1 MPIVDI
7 ELVLADGAPA
17 PDAVL
22 TQALADAAG
31 SALGSPPGRTWVRLH
46 ALAAS
51 HYAENGAAIDAEGLP
66 VFATVLHAK
75 PPEGAARA
83 TEVTQLTQA
92 LAQVLGRAPE
102 RVHLQYAP
110 AAAGRQAFGG
120 RLVP

>member
-1 MPIVDI
+1 MPILDI

-17 PDAVL
+17 PDAGL
-22 TQALADAAG
+22 TQALAAAAG
-31 SALGSPPGRTWVRLH
+31 RVLGSPPGRTWVRLH
-46 ALAAS
+46 ILPAS
-51 HYAENGAAIDAEGLP
+51 RYAENEAQVGTDELP

-83 TEVTQLTQA
+83 AEVTQLTQA
-92 LAQVLGRAPE
+92 LAHVLGRAPE
-102 RVHLQYAP
+102 SVHLQYAP